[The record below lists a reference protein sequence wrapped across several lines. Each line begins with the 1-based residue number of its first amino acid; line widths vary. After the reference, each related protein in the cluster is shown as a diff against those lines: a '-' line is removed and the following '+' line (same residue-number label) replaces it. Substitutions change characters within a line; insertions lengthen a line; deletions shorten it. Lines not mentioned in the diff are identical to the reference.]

1 MSSKCQSCGVVG
13 LSANDVDLARE
24 IVGDGWET
32 MCVPCAESLA
42 KHNKSESFHTG
53 FEAAKQG
60 EKITN
65 NPYAKGVF
73 GHDEWIAGFQEFSK
87 EVK

>member
-1 MSSKCQSCGVVG
+1 MINDKVAYNFAVNSQGFDGSFQDFQNLSPSERAKYEVG
-13 LSANDVDLARE
+13 AGSPN
-24 IVGDGWET
+24 
-32 MCVPCAESLA
+32 
-42 KHNKSESFHTG
+42 SEAWHTG